1 MNPMNPFRSVL
12 SATGTVFLFLLVACS
27 HRTPQATVEV
37 VDTSLSITPR
47 AEKAALDAVQNQ
59 IAHMQRGDT
68 LVIIPI
74 TGDAANDAG
83 GRILR
88 LSAPTQRE
96 TYDTDLRRFH
106 EQAQKQLIAWASSLD
121 PHQSRTDI
129 LGALDAAQQELEL
142 VPKES
147 DPRLIVVS
155 DFLEDD
161 GTYRFVSAGELASPA
176 RARQLAATLREQ
188 HGFTMHSVPLCLGR
202 LESSDFAPLSAQRK
216 EAVQSFWAAYFIAG
230 GEPAEIQFDG
240 TGMLTDTQHGCPGG
254 KR

>member
-1 MNPMNPFRSVL
+1 MKPFRFVL
-12 SATGTVFLFLLVACS
+12 SVTASVFLSALVACS
-27 HRTPQATVEV
+27 HRAPQATVEV

-47 AEKAALDAVQNQ
+47 AEKAVIDAVQNQ

-96 TYDTDLRRFH
+96 TYDADLRRFH
-106 EQAQKQLIAWASSLD
+106 EQARKRLVAWASSLD

-129 LGALDAAQQELEL
+129 LGALDAAQQELL
-142 VPKES
+142 LLPKE
-147 DPRLIVVS
+147 PNPKLIVVS

-161 GTYRFVSAGELASPA
+161 GTYRFVSAGELATPEHG
-176 RARQLAATLREQ
+176 RQFGAQLREQ
-188 HGFTMHSVPLCLGR
+188 RGFKMQRVPLYLGR
-202 LESSDFAPLSAQRK
+202 LESTDFAPLSLQRR
-216 EAVQSFWAAYFIAG
+216 EAVDAFWAAYFAAG
-230 GEPAEIQFDG
+230 REHAEIQFDG
-240 TGMLTDTQHGCPGG
+240 TGIVANADRGCSWG
-254 KR
+254 KP